1 MEPVLIILIPG
12 LLGGLV
18 LALLI
23 AFNRPRTP
31 TIVVPRRLT
40 LPSPSLIN
48 MANIRIEGLGGLGM
62 VAAVVAVAVSDPRI
76 RLATIAAAV
85 LGAGLAL
92 VLIAM
97 RRRTGALPSGGDG
110 PEDQLTL
117 NIDGERRRT
126 YRARETGTI
135 DPVEPGRSRTVPVTF
150 VLRNI
155 PSTINRPRAMHTV

>member
-1 MEPVLIILIPG
+1 MEPLLIILIPG
-12 LLGGLV
+12 VLGGLV

-23 AFNRPRTP
+23 AVNRQRTP
-31 TIVVPRRLT
+31 TIVVPRRLES
-40 LPSPSLIN
+40 PSPSLIN

-117 NIDGERRRT
+117 SIDGERRRT
-126 YRARETGTI
+126 YRARDRGTI
-135 DPVEPGRSRTVPVTF
+135 DPVDAGGSRVVPVA
-150 VLRNI
+150 
-155 PSTINRPRAMHTV
+155 SC

>member
-1 MEPVLIILIPG
+1 MEPLLIILIPG
-12 LLGGLV
+12 VLGGLV

-23 AFNRPRTP
+23 AFNRPQSP
-31 TIVVPRRLT
+31 TIVVPRRLA

-62 VAAVVAVAVSDPRI
+62 VAAVVAVAVADPRI

-97 RRRTGALPSGGDG
+97 RRRTGALPSSGDG

-117 NIDGERRRT
+117 SIDGERRRT
-126 YRARETGTI
+126 YRARDQGTI
-135 DPVEPGRSRTVPVTF
+135 DPVEPGGSRIVPVAF
-150 VLRNI
+150 MLRNV
-155 PSTINRPRAMHTV
+155 PSTMSPPGAMDVV

>member
-1 MEPVLIILIPG
+1 MEPLLIILIPG
-12 LLGGLV
+12 LVGGLV

-23 AFNRPRTP
+23 AFKGAVNRPRTP
-31 TIVVPRRLT
+31 TIVVPRRLES
-40 LPSPSLIN
+40 PSPSLIN

-62 VAAVVAVAVSDPRI
+62 VAAVVAVAVADPRI

-110 PEDQLTL
+110 PQDHLTL
-117 NIDGERRRT
+117 SIDGELRRT
-126 YRARETGTI
+126 YRARDRGTI
-135 DPVEPGRSRTVPVTF
+135 DPAGPGGSRIVPVA
-150 VLRNI
+150 
-155 PSTINRPRAMHTV
+155 S

>member
-1 MEPVLIILIPG
+1 MEPLLIILIPG

-18 LALLI
+18 LAILI

-31 TIVVPRRLT
+31 SIVVPRRLES
-40 LPSPSLIN
+40 PSPSLIN

-97 RRRTGALPSGGDG
+97 RRRTGGLPSSGDG

-117 NIDGERRRT
+117 SIDGEQRRT
-126 YRARETGTI
+126 YRAREREAI
-135 DPVEPGRSRTVPVTF
+135 EPLEPGRSRVVPVAF
-150 VLRNI
+150 MLGNVPPAIERS
-155 PSTINRPRAMHTV
+155 PSAA

>member
-1 MEPVLIILIPG
+1 
-12 LLGGLV
+12 
-18 LALLI
+18 
-23 AFNRPRTP
+23 
-31 TIVVPRRLT
+31 
-40 LPSPSLIN
+40 
-48 MANIRIEGLGGLGM
+48 MASIRIEGLGGLGM

-97 RRRTGALPSGGDG
+97 RRRTGALPSSGDG

-126 YRARETGTI
+126 SRARERGTI
-135 DPVEPGRSRTVPVTF
+135 DPAEPGRSRIVPVTF
-150 VLRNI
+150 VLRI
-155 PSTINRPRAMHTV
+155 VPSTINPPRAIDMV

>member
-1 MEPVLIILIPG
+1 MEPLLIILIPG

-18 LALLI
+18 LAILI

-31 TIVVPRRLT
+31 SIVVPRRLES
-40 LPSPSLIN
+40 PSPSLIN

-62 VAAVVAVAVSDPRI
+62 VAAVVAVAVADPRI

-97 RRRTGALPSGGDG
+97 RRRTGALPSSGDG

-117 NIDGERRRT
+117 SIDGERRRT
-126 YRARETGTI
+126 YRARDRGTI
-135 DPVEPGRSRTVPVTF
+135 DPVEPGRSRIVPVA
-150 VLRNI
+150 VILRNV
-155 PSTINRPRAMHTV
+155 PSTISPPRAMDMV